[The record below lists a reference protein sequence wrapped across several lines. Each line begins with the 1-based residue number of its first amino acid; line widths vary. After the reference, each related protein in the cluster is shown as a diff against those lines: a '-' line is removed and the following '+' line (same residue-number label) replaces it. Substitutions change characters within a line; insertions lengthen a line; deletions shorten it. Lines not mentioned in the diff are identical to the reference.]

1 MTTTAKSAL
10 EIILEWSQNRPEW
23 QRDALRR
30 IVAGGALQETDI
42 QELVALCKKEH
53 GDSTIQLVAKPLTQ
67 SDLPS
72 NPGTGAAVALTAIA
86 GVEGVNQLAPNQE
99 LPFEPKGLTIVYG
112 DNGAGKSGYAR
123 VLKRACRARFPGE
136 IMPDAYDAGNRKTAT
151 AAIGHERGGSAKP
164 AIQWAD
170 DGKPHPILSAVN
182 VFDRESGAVHVREKN
197 EVTFRP
203 FGLDIPD
210 ELAAA
215 CQAVK
220 TALGLEQTAL
230 ESARDEV
237 FSKPIWKP
245 NTEVGKIL
253 SGLSATTKLDRLEQL
268 AKVSDVERERHR
280 RLAEDLA
287 KDPVR
292 ASSEQTLYA
301 DQLRALVTLL
311 NEAVA
316 LGGDDAIVAMWD
328 LAAAA
333 TSKRAAATVAA
344 GEAAS
349 ASALQGFGGDA
360 WRTLWESAR
369 RYSADVAYPTGHF
382 PPCDPAEAC
391 VLCQQPLT
399 DDARARMA
407 SFEAY
412 IRSDV
417 EQQAQDAEV
426 AFSAALKDFDK
437 KRVRIQSEVR
447 RRIALGDRDL
457 GLDVLRYLATAR
469 YRRAL
474 CRRAVTEDVKPS
486 LTPMPESPI
495 ARIQG
500 LETRVRDYAVELLS
514 AADLE
519 GRARLEAERDALA
532 DRIALEAL
540 LEKAKDEVKRLHALK
555 LLATCARDT
564 STTAIT
570 HLGNAIADE
579 VVTPKIRDR
588 FQEEIVRLAASR
600 VRVEIVRA
608 GGKYGSPVYQ
618 VKLFAN
624 KDAPVHMVLS
634 EGEQTCVALAAFMTE
649 LATAAHQSALVFDDP
664 VSSLDHLWRG
674 KVAERLI
681 EEAKVRQVIVFTHDL
696 VFVNDLK
703 DGAGN
708 NVPVKL
714 VSLSRGPSGAGIV
727 SPDLPW
733 VAASVQDRVDKMEKD
748 ARAARSLYDANDDA
762 GYRDA
767 VHRIYSN
774 LRRTWERALEDVAF
788 GGVIQRHRDYINAK
802 SLRRVTA
809 FEEKDYQAFSGGF
822 QKCSDWIDGHDGSR
836 SRNAAPPT
844 PDEMLADIKAVRD
857 WVDDLRQRQKGLT

>member
-1 MTTTAKSAL
+1 MATTAKSAL

-30 IVAGGALQETDI
+30 IVAGGALQESDI
-42 QELVALCKKEH
+42 QELVALCKKEQ
-53 GDSTIQLVAKPLTQ
+53 GDATVQGSAKPLTQ
-67 SDLPS
+67 NDLPA
-72 NPGTGAAVALTAIA
+72 NPGAGAAITLTSIA
-86 GVEGVNQLAPNQE
+86 GIEGVNQLAPNQE
-99 LPFEPKGLTIVYG
+99 LPLEPGGLTIVYG

-136 IMPDAYDAGNRKTAT
+136 IMPDAYNAQNRKPAT
-151 AAIGHERGGSAKP
+151 AAIGYARGGTASP
-164 AIQWAD
+164 AIQWVD
-170 DGKPHPILSAVN
+170 DAKPHSILSAVN
-182 VFDRESGAVHVREKN
+182 VFDRESGLVHVREKN
-197 EVTFRP
+197 EVAFRP

-220 TALGLEQTAL
+220 TALGAEQAAL
-230 ESARDEV
+230 EMARDAV
-237 FSKPIWKP
+237 FSKPTWKP
-245 NTEVGKIL
+245 GTEVGKIL
-253 SGLSATTKLDRLEQL
+253 SALSATTKLDRLEEL
-268 AKVSDVERERHR
+268 SRVSDAERERHR
-280 RLAEDLA
+280 QLSEDLA

-301 DQLRALVTLL
+301 DELRALAALL
-311 NEAVA
+311 NEAGA
-316 LGGDDAIVAMWD
+316 LGGDAAIAALWNLATDAA
-328 LAAAA
+328 
-333 TSKRAAATVAA
+333 SKRAAATVVADGA
-344 GEAAS
+344 FS
-349 ASALQGFGGDA
+349 ASALPGVGGNA

-369 RYSADVAYPTGHF
+369 RYSAEAAPTGHF

-391 VLCQQPLT
+391 VLCQQPLSE
-399 DDARARMA
+399 DARERMA

-412 IRSDV
+412 VRSDV
-417 EQQAQDAEV
+417 EQQARDAET
-426 AFSAALKDFDK
+426 ALAAALTDFDR
-437 KRVRIQSEVR
+437 KRIRIRSEAR
-447 RRIALGDRDL
+447 RRIALGDREL
-457 GLDVLRYLATAR
+457 AADVLRFLATAR
-469 YRRAL
+469 HRRVL
-474 CRRAVTEDVKPS
+474 CRRAVAEAVKPA
-486 LTPMPESPI
+486 LPQIPESPV
-495 ARIQG
+495 ARIQE
-500 LETRVRDYAVELLS
+500 LEARVRAYASELLS

-532 DRIALEAL
+532 DRLALETL
-540 LEKAKDEVKRLHALK
+540 LDKAKNEVKRLKALK
-555 LLATCARDT
+555 LLAACARDT

-588 FQEEIVRLAASR
+588 FQEEIVRLAAAR

-649 LATAAHQSALVFDDP
+649 LATASHQSALVFDDP

-674 KVAERLI
+674 KVAERLVA
-681 EEAKVRQVIVFTHDL
+681 EAKVRQVIVFTHDL

-703 DGAGN
+703 DGADG

-727 SPDLPW
+727 TLDLPW

-748 ARAARSLYDANDDA
+748 ARAAKSLYDGNDDP

-802 SLRRVTA
+802 NLRRATV
-809 FEEKDYQAFSGGF
+809 FVDKDHQTFSAGF

-836 SRNAAPPT
+836 GRNAAPPS

>member
-1 MTTTAKSAL
+1 M
-10 EIILEWSQNRPEW
+10 EIILEWSQSRPEW

-30 IVAGGALQETDI
+30 IVAGGALGESDI

-53 GDSTIQLVAKPLTQ
+53 GDDTVQLAAKPLTKT
-67 SDLPS
+67 DLPA
-72 NPGTGAAVALTAIA
+72 NPGTGAAITLASIA

-99 LPFEPKGLTIVYG
+99 LPFEPKGLTIIYG

-136 IMPDAYDAGNRKTAT
+136 IMPDAYHALNRKPAT
-151 AAIGHERGGSAKP
+151 AAIGYARGGSAKP
-164 AIQWAD
+164 AIQWVD
-170 DGKPHPILSAVN
+170 DGKPQPVLSAVN

-197 EVTFRP
+197 AVAFRP

-210 ELAAA
+210 DLAAA

-220 TALGLEQTAL
+220 TALGAEQAAL
-230 ESARDEV
+230 ESARDAV
-237 FSKPIWKP
+237 FSKPTWKP
-245 NTEVGKIL
+245 GTEVGKIL
-253 SGLSATTKLDRLEQL
+253 SALSATTKLDRLEEL
-268 AKVSDVERERHR
+268 AKVSHAERERHR
-280 RLAEDLA
+280 QLAEDLA

-301 DQLRALVTLL
+301 DELHALAALL
-311 NEAVA
+311 TEAGT
-316 LGGDDAIVAMWD
+316 LGGDGAIEALWNLSAAVA
-328 LAAAA
+328 
-333 TSKRAAATVAA
+333 SKRAAATVVADGA
-344 GEAAS
+344 FAAS
-349 ASALQGFGGDA
+349 ALPGVGGDA
-360 WRTLWESAR
+360 WRNLWESAR
-369 RYSADVAYPTGHF
+369 RYSAEAAYPTGHF
-382 PPCDPAEAC
+382 PPCDQMEAC
-391 VLCQQPLT
+391 VLCQQPLS
-399 DDARARMA
+399 DEARARMA
-407 SFEAY
+407 RFEAY
-412 IRSDV
+412 VRSDV
-417 EQQAQDAEV
+417 EQQAQDAE
-426 AFSAALKDFDK
+426 AALTAALKDFDR
-437 KRVRIQSEVR
+437 KRIRIRTEAR
-447 RRIALGDRDL
+447 RRIALGDHDL
-457 GLDVLRYLATAR
+457 ARDVLRYLATAR
-469 YRRAL
+469 CRRAL
-474 CRRAVTEDVKPS
+474 CRRAVAEAEKSVLP
-486 LTPMPESPI
+486 PMPASPVT
-495 ARIQG
+495 RIQE
-500 LETRVRDYAVELLS
+500 LEAQARTYAAELLS

-532 DRIALEAL
+532 DRLALETL
-540 LEKAKDEVKRLHALK
+540 LDKAKDEVERLKALK
-555 LLATCARDT
+555 LLAACAKDT

-579 VVTPKIRDR
+579 VVTPRIRDR
-588 FQEEIVRLAASR
+588 FQEEIVRLAAAR

-634 EGEQTCVALAAFMTE
+634 EGEQTCVALAAFITE
-649 LATAAHQSALVFDDP
+649 LATASHQSALVFDDP

-674 KVAERLI
+674 KVAERLVD
-681 EEAKVRQVIVFTHDL
+681 EAKVRQVIVFTHDL

-703 DGAGN
+703 DGADG

-727 SPDLPW
+727 TLDLPW

-748 ARAARSLYDANDDA
+748 ARAARTLYDNNDDA

-802 SLRRVTA
+802 NLRRATA
-809 FEEKDYQAFSGGF
+809 FEDKDYQTFSAGF

-836 SRNAAPPT
+836 GRNAAPPT
-844 PDEMLADIKAVRD
+844 PNDLLADIKAVRD
-857 WVDDLRQRQKGLT
+857 WVDDLKKRQKALA